1 MRMRTVKEFK
11 KKRFEI
17 RCASILILR
26 RKRIFPLSLST
37 NKELNRKKKSSFVC
51 TITSNAFL
59 SNAAFILIRS
69 IL

>member
-1 MRMRTVKEFK
+1 MRTVKEFK

-17 RCASILILR
+17 RCASILFLR
-26 RKRIFPLSLST
+26 RKRIFPLSLLT
-37 NKELNRKKKSSFVC
+37 NKELNRKKTSFVC